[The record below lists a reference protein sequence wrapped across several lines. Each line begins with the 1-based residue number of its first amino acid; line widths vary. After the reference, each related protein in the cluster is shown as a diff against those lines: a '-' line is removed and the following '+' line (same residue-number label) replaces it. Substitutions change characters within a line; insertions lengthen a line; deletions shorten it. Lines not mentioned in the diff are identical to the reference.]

1 MSHWPICPRR
11 RSMSSFLVK
20 SHSTTT
26 SYSQWKPWG
35 RKKRP
40 RPEIKTPNVRHPP
53 SRNSSNRNYQVKET
67 PEEIARYIEERRK
80 KWPTAKKIAQQ
91 QQHSDNALQLVA
103 QVYQDK
109 DDVVTIET
117 ETTPRCNE
125 SESNNT
131 KRNQHRTKD
140 RNTRRS
146 DEVAVDSTYRP
157 NLFTLFVQKHRE
169 KQDKLLL
176 DFIRFL
182 HREKLFHT

>member
-1 MSHWPICPRR
+1 
-11 RSMSSFLVK
+11 MSSFLIK
-20 SHSTTT
+20 SPSTTT
-26 SYSQWKPWG
+26 TTSLPTYSQWKPWG

-91 QQHSDNALQLVA
+91 QQQQQQSDNALQLVA

-117 ETTPRCNE
+117 ETTTPRCNE

-182 HREKLFHT
+182 HSEKLFHT